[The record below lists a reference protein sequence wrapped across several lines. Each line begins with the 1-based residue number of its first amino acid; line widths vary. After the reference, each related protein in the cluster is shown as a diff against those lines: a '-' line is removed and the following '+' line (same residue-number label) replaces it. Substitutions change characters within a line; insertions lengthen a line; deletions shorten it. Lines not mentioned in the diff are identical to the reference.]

1 MSIPEKCPLGAFHGT
16 LPNSECRLGVCLTAR
31 HTVYMTENVSVDA
44 LGFTWDRSAL
54 PRNITGS
61 DVRRAVWRFGKMLPG
76 YVWDA
81 AVLEGNAFT
90 YPEVQTLLDGIT
102 VGGRKLS
109 DERQIL
115 NLSESANELIRLVQ
129 SAQFRIDKAT
139 SDLLNDLIARGEA
152 LEAGH
157 FRGEGSVITQVS
169 VNMGVHGTHRP
180 PPTEPG
186 GENLRRIF
194 QRGTEVIVGL
204 NSGVFEQ
211 AVAYFLFAAF
221 QQFYYDGN
229 KRTGRYMMNG
239 HLMSHGIDAISV
251 PAGRKQE
258 FNTEMIEFYW
268 QKDGTRMFQFLA
280 SCWEDAQ

>member
-1 MSIPEKCPLGAFHGT
+1 M
-16 LPNSECRLGVCLTAR
+16 TANDL
-31 HTVYMTENVSVDA
+31 VA
-44 LGFTWDRSAL
+44 AIGFTWDRSDL
-54 PRNITGS
+54 PRNVGGS
-61 DVRRAVWRFGKMLPG
+61 DVQHAVWRFSKMMPG

-81 AVLEGNAFT
+81 AVLEGNPFT
-90 YPEVQTLLDGIT
+90 YPEVQTLLEGIT
-102 VGGRKLS
+102 VGGRRLT

-115 NLSESANELIRLVQ
+115 NLAESANELARLVR
-129 SAQFRIDKAT
+129 SGQFQVDKPT
-139 SDLLNDLIARGEA
+139 SDLLNGLIASGEA

-169 VNMGVHGTHRP
+169 VNLGEHGTHRP
-180 PPTEPG
+180 PLTEPG
-186 GENLRRIF
+186 GENLRDMFR
-194 QRGTEVIVGL
+194 RGTDIIAGL
-204 NSGVFEQ
+204 SSGTFEQ

-251 PAGRKQE
+251 PAARKQE
-258 FNTEMIEFYW
+258 FNTEMVSFYW
-268 QKDGTRMFQFLA
+268 KKDGTRMFRFLA

>member
-1 MSIPEKCPLGAFHGT
+1 MSMNDLAT
-16 LPNSECRLGVCLTAR
+16 
-31 HTVYMTENVSVDA
+31 A
-44 LGFTWDRSAL
+44 LGFSWDRSAV
-54 PRNITGS
+54 PRNVAGN
-61 DVRRAVWRFGKMLPG
+61 DVRRAVWRFSKMLPG

-81 AVLEGNAFT
+81 AILEGNPFT
-90 YPEVQTLLDGIT
+90 YPEVQTLLEGIT

-115 NLSESANELIRLVQ
+115 NLSESANELIRLVR
-129 SAQFRIDKAT
+129 SGEFRIDKPT
-139 SDLLNDLIARGEA
+139 SDRLNGIIAHGEA

-157 FRGEGSVITQVS
+157 FRGEGSVVTSVS

-180 PPTEPG
+180 PTTELG
-186 GENLRRIF
+186 GENLRQIF
-194 QRGTEVIVGL
+194 DRGTEVI
-204 NSGVFEQ
+204 SKEISDVFEQ
-211 AVAYFLFAAF
+211 AVGYFLFAAF

-251 PAGRKQE
+251 PAARKQE
-258 FNTEMIEFYW
+258 FNTEMIDFYW

-280 SCWEDAQ
+280 SCWEAAQ

>member
-1 MSIPEKCPLGAFHGT
+1 M
-16 LPNSECRLGVCLTAR
+16 V
-31 HTVYMTENVSVDA
+31 ENDLADA
-44 LGFTWDRSAL
+44 LGFTWDRLAL
-54 PRNITGS
+54 PRNISGS
-61 DVRRAVWRFGKMLPG
+61 DVNRAVWRFGKMLPG

-81 AVLEGNAFT
+81 AVLEGNPFT
-90 YPEVQTLLDGIT
+90 YPEVQTLLEGIT

-115 NLSESANELIRLVQ
+115 NLSESANELIRLTR
-129 SAQFRIDKAT
+129 SGQFRIDKHT
-139 SDLLNDLIARGEA
+139 SDLLNGLIAAGEA
-152 LEAGH
+152 LEAGR
-157 FRGEGSVITQVS
+157 FRGEGSVITQVN
-169 VNMGVHGTHRP
+169 VNMGSHGTHRP
-180 PPTEPG
+180 PRTEPG

-194 QRGTEVIVGL
+194 QRGTDVILGL
-204 NSGVFEQ
+204 DASVFEQ

-251 PAGRKQE
+251 PAARKQE
-258 FNTEMIEFYW
+258 FNTEMIDFYW
-268 QKDGTRMFQFLA
+268 RKDGTRMFRFLA